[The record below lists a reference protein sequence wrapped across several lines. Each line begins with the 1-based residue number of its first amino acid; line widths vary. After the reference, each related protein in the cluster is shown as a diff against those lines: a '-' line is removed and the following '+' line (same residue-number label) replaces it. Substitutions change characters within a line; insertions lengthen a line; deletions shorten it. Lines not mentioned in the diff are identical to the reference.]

1 MILIVFGAM
10 LLVAIMISLLNWRHG
25 WFAAIVCGVLQ
36 DPFRKM
42 TPGTPAWMT
51 MSVVGVYGIIII
63 AAAATLHR
71 NRRDFAAR
79 FPNVYTAGS
88 VLIIFLVLA
97 AFRGIA
103 TFGIEM
109 WKVPALSFLIYCIPI
124 PATLLGYSWLTREEQ
139 MIKFFTFYTVLT
151 SVALI
156 GTPLEYLGVKSRAI
170 GMVAMP
176 WGFIRHLPGLQIPIL
191 SGFYRAPDVMG
202 WHASMLAII
211 GIIMTM
217 RARVLTKAW
226 PWICVTGWAFLN
238 CIISGRRKA
247 VYMVLAFALAFFWR
261 YFKRLTIAQLSTIL
275 AAGLALMT
283 VVYFV
288 GHSEKSSVYTKGA
301 KTSSAEVLER
311 LEGGTFGSIEQ
322 HGILGAGLGAATQG
336 VRHIIGTET
345 DLGWQEG
352 GMGKLVVELGIPG
365 ALAAIV
371 LAIAMLRMMMRIS
384 AVGDIE
390 GTSQIIRCGLFGI
403 VIANIAN
410 FMASAQAYS
419 DPVLTLSAAFYLG
432 ALFATATL
440 DERLAAEKA
449 TAGVPA
455 AAPLPA

>member
-1 MILIVFGAM
+1 MILIVFGAI
-10 LLVAIMISLLNWRHG
+10 LLVAIMVALLNWRHG
-25 WFAAIVCGVLQ
+25 WFAAMVCGVLQ

-42 TPGTPAWMT
+42 TPGTPAAMT
-51 MSVVGVYGIIII
+51 MSVVLVYGVIII

-71 NRRDFAAR
+71 NRRDFALR
-79 FPNVYTAGS
+79 FPNVYSAVS
-88 VLIIFLVLA
+88 VVIIFLVLA
-97 AFRGIA
+97 AMRGVA

-109 WKVPALSFLIYCIPI
+109 WKVPAISFLIYCIPI

-139 MIKFFTFYTVLT
+139 MIKFFIFYSVLT
-151 SVALI
+151 SIALI
-156 GTPLEYLGVKSRAI
+156 GTPLEYLGVKARAI

-191 SGFYRAPDVMG
+191 SGFYRAPDIMG

-226 PWICVTGWAFLN
+226 PWIIVTGWAFLN

-261 YFKRLTIAQLSTIL
+261 YFKRLSIAQLSTIL
-275 AAGLALMT
+275 AIGLALMG

-288 GHSEKSSVYTKGA
+288 GGSEKSSVYTKGTR
-301 KTSSAEVLER
+301 TSSAEVFER

-322 HGILGAGLGAATQG
+322 HGIFGAGLGAATQG
-336 VRHIIGTET
+336 VRHVIGTET

-352 GMGKLVVELGIPG
+352 GMGKLVVELGVPG
-365 ALAAIV
+365 ALAVIV
-371 LAIAMLRMMMRIS
+371 LVIAMMRMMLRIS
-384 AVGDIE
+384 AVGDVE
-390 GTSQIIRCGLFGI
+390 GTTQILRCGLFGI
-403 VIANIAN
+403 VIANMAN

-440 DERLAAEKA
+440 DEKLAAEKA
-449 TAGVPA
+449 AALVPA
-455 AAPLPA
+455 AVPVTA